1 MVDFSK
7 PVELSFVF
15 LTIAMILLVTA
26 VGIYLVKKYAK

>member
-15 LTIAMILLVTA
+15 LTIAMILLVIG
-26 VGIYLVKKYAK
+26 VGVFLVKRYKP